1 MSIYAGLM
9 TLCKHLNSLGCE
21 LLLSLP
27 AICNGFAKL
36 ETGSMKTRE
45 GRVEQ

>member
-1 MSIYAGLM
+1 MSIYAVLM
-9 TLCKHLNSLGCE
+9 ARRKHLNSLACE
-21 LLLSLP
+21 LLLSLH
-27 AICNGFAKL
+27 AICNDFAKL